1 MIFNYISLSLPPS
14 LPPSLLSPSI
24 YPSLLIFLLLY
35 LKFQEI
41 GGLSAAMRQRDD
53 REELIKEVKKLRDR
67 NTELEKDRAKVQTQ
81 VRERGGREIER
92 ET

>member
-1 MIFNYISLSLPPS
+1 
-14 LPPSLLSPSI
+14 
-24 YPSLLIFLLLY
+24 
-35 LKFQEI
+35 
-41 GGLSAAMRQRDD
+41 MRQRDD

-81 VRERGGREIER
+81 VRERGGKEIER